1 VHQGAKHRCIIFRAQ
16 VGPLR
21 IEQKVHRD
29 TLRRTF
35 VFASGGICG
44 SSSAFC
50 CLLGTK
56 CQHTIFH
63 AKVGPVG
70 NAQNACQD
78 KLCRHFV
85 LHLVGSAGHVV
96 HSGASGGGQNIDT
109 LLFMLWWDQYRFHK
123 KRTGTRYAEPIFL
136 HPGGSAGHVVHSGA
150 SEA

>member
-1 VHQGAKHRCIIFRAQ
+1 VHPGAKHRCIIFRAQ

-96 HSGASGGGQNIDT
+96 HSGASGGGGAKHRHTTFYALVGPIQIPQKAHRDT
-109 LLFMLWWDQYRFHK
+109 LCRTYLF
-123 KRTGTRYAEPIFL
+123 AS
-136 HPGGSAGHVVHSGA
+136 GGICRSRSAFRCV
-150 SEA
+150 